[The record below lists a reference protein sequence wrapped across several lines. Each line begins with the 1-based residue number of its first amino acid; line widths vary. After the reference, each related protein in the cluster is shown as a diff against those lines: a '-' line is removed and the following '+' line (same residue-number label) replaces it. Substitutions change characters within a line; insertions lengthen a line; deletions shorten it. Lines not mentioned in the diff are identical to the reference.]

1 MAVMLLLESFPALEF
16 HFETP
21 SWLFTLAGRPSP
33 FQRLWVA
40 LVKVWVAMLKPEV
53 GARNAEL

>member
-1 MAVMLLLESFPALEF
+1 MLLLESFPALEF